1 MPTPDPDALM
11 KAIVAGV
18 TVAMKGARNKEEQK
32 SAATKIV
39 ELIAESGTKV
49 VVDQYREPY
58 LVPPPEWLQSINSI
72 NPPQPMLNG
81 SSEVKEL
88 HPDIR
93 YDNVGNVGNVAP
105 TELLVE
111 GVEKLNKSY
120 KNPTLPTLPTL
131 PGRALSFTGDI
142 LEALIAKEYY
152 KRFEKVP
159 GPAAIRAA
167 LITIRGQHIA
177 TPSTEFWNRVGVDE
191 RGDWWLDLSDGRY
204 VWITADGWDILEE
217 TPLYFRR
224 HSYQLPLH
232 TPTREGEGDLFSLLD
247 FINLPDP
254 DSQLLYLI
262 CALQCLIPDIPKA
275 ILNLTGAYG
284 TIKSTG
290 MGAIVELFDR
300 TNMRDLPGG
309 LLSMHENMKEL
320 VQNLDHHWV
329 CYFDNLSGLD
339 DEQSDALSRAVTG
352 SAMEKRQLY
361 SDDEDVA
368 RRFRRCVGFNSIGMI
383 VSKTDLMSRSVV
395 LETKPILK
403 SQRKTDNEIK
413 AKINVIAGKI
423 LGDAITVVARAKKM
437 IDGGFT
443 ISEKPRMADFAVWG
457 EALSQSMGFKPDTFL
472 NAYYMNT
479 KHAMEMVLR
488 TNIVGGLLLDYLEDL
503 FKTVTDISFSA
514 HQLYT
519 KLRVEAEEAHYNV
532 KQDFPG
538 NPSKLGVVIREIQ
551 PNLPSQGIRCTIKR
565 EGRGMKYYFTRFIPT
580 KIDESY
586 DAAAGHGVNSWAVD
600 DLRKLRDQLKGFKD
614 EAPVPVPVVEPISKE
629 SVGLGFA
636 REALLGQFRG
646 EPLKDEDAIAFL
658 GKLGLPVSRAVM
670 IIASM
675 MRDGVIFSARPG
687 WYQLSSSGERIA

>member
-1 MPTPDPDALM
+1 MSNPDPDALT
-11 KAIVAGV
+11 KAIIAGV
-18 TVAMKGARNKEEQK
+18 TTAMKQAKNKEEQK

-39 ELIAESGTKV
+39 ELISESSARV
-49 VVDQYREPY
+49 VIDQYREPY

-72 NPPQPMLNG
+72 NPPQPMLSG
-81 SSEVKEL
+81 SGEVKEL
-88 HPDIR
+88 NAETR
-93 YDNVGNVGNVAP
+93 YDNVGNVGNVG
-105 TELLVE
+105 LYKVQLSRG
-111 GVEKLNKSY
+111 GVLNRDY

-131 PGRALSFTGDI
+131 PGRALAFTGHI

-159 GPAAIRAA
+159 GPAAIRSA

-177 TPSTEFWNRVGVDE
+177 TPSTEFWNRIGVDE

-204 VWITADGWDILEE
+204 VWITLGGWDILEE

-232 TPTREGEGDLFSLLD
+232 TPQREGAGDLFSLLD
-247 FINLPDP
+247 FINLPDC
-254 DSQLLYLI
+254 DSQLLYLV

-275 ILNLTGAYG
+275 ILNITGAYG

-300 TNMRDLPGG
+300 TSMRDLPGG
-309 LLSMHENMKEL
+309 LLSMHENIKEL

-339 DEQSDALSRAVTG
+339 EEQSDALSRAVTG

-368 RRFRRCVGFNSIGMI
+368 RRFRRCVGFNSIGMV

-395 LETKPILK
+395 LETKPLLK

-413 AKINVIAGKI
+413 ANINVIAGRM
-423 LGDAITVVARAKKM
+423 LGDALTVVARAKKM

-443 ISEKPRMADFAVWG
+443 VSEKPRMADFAVWG

-472 NAYYMNT
+472 NAYYINT
-479 KHAMEMVLR
+479 EHAMEAVLR
-488 TNIVGGLLLDYLEDL
+488 TNVVGGLLLDYLEDL
-503 FKTVTDISFSA
+503 FKTITDIDFSA

-519 KLRVEAEEAHYNV
+519 RLRVEAEEAHYNV
-532 KQDFPG
+532 RQDFPG
-538 NPSKLGVVIREIQ
+538 NPSKLGIVIRELA
-551 PNLPSQGIRCTIKR
+551 PNLPSQGIRCTFKR
-565 EGRGMKYYFTRFIPT
+565 EGKGMRYFFSRFFPT
-580 KIDESY
+580 KLDEAY
-586 DAAAGHGVNSWAVD
+586 DAAAGHGVNSWAVN
-600 DLRKLRDQLKGFKD
+600 DLRKLRDQLRVDRGG
-614 EAPVPVPVVEPISKE
+614 EIATVEEVEPISKE

-646 EPLKDEDAIAFL
+646 EPLRDEDAIAFL
-658 GKLGLPVSRAVM
+658 QKLGLPVSRAVM
-670 IIASM
+670 VIASM
-675 MRDGVIFSARPG
+675 MRDGVIFSPRPG
-687 WYQLSSSGERIA
+687 YYRRT